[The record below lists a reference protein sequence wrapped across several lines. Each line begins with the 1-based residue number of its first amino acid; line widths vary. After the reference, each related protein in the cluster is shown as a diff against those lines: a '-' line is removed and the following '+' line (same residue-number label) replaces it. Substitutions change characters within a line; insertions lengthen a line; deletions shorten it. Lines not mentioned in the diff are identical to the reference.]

1 MSKKTLVVITAIALM
16 SFLPFAA
23 KAEMSVAIT
32 YPPNGAVVSPC
43 QDITI
48 KFDVKTSGETIKE
61 LRLFYNGLT
70 RGLVKKEP
78 WEYVWKNLQRGRY
91 VLQAQLKDTNNN
103 IVWSDPITFRAGPV
117 SNGEKLLNGSF
128 ECDTKLTHWT
138 LQLNEGA
145 QATATVVPEAY
156 FDDANY
162 LMIEISNG
170 GSATW
175 HIQLNQTCP
184 VDSGHIY
191 EISFFADAD
200 VKKTID
206 IGMQENQEPWASQL
220 WQSVEIDGANLY
232 GPIEFEA
239 YRTDPTNVFRVN
251 VGGNTTTIYLDGF
264 SIIDRSASGVK
275 SKQIDAT
282 GRVVGEYELLSAYP
296 NPFNLSTTIPYR
308 LNREAA
314 VRLAVFNL
322 QGQLIKVL
330 AEGVQPAGSH
340 RVLWDGLD
348 EEGNIVPSGVY
359 MIRLETTGRHGLPI
373 QLSRKIALV
382 K

>member
-1 MSKKTLVVITAIALM
+1 MSSKLLWMTMVIALL
-16 SFLPFAA
+16 SFLPITA

-32 YPPNGAVVSPC
+32 YPPNGAVIAPC

-48 KFDVKTSGETIKE
+48 TFDVKTTGETIKE

-70 RGLVKKEP
+70 RGLVRKEP

-91 VLQAQLKDTNNN
+91 TLQAQLKDTNNN

-128 ECDTKLTHWT
+128 ECDTKLTHWI

-145 QATATVVPEAY
+145 QATATVVPDTY
-156 FDDANY
+156 FEDANY
-162 LMIEISNG
+162 LVIEITNG

-175 HIQLNQTCP
+175 HVQLNQTCP
-184 VDSGHIY
+184 LDSGHVY
-191 EISFFADAD
+191 EIWFFADSD
-200 VKKTID
+200 IRKTID
-206 IGMQENQEPWASQL
+206 VGMQENQAPWAAQV
-220 WQSVEIDGANLY
+220 WQSVTIDGANLY

-239 YRTDPTNVFRVN
+239 TRTDPTNNFRVN

-264 SIIDRSASGVK
+264 SVIDKSATGVK
-275 SKQIDAT
+275 SKRIDAAGKMVT
-282 GRVVGEYELLSAYP
+282 EFELLTAYP
-296 NPFNLSTTIPYR
+296 NPFNLSTTVPFR
-308 LNREAA
+308 LYREANI
-314 VRLAVFNL
+314 RLAVYNM
-322 QGQLIKVL
+322 QGQVIKVL

-340 RVLWDGLD
+340 TVVWDGTD
-348 EEGNIVPSGVY
+348 TAGNIVPSGVY
-359 MIRLETTGRHGLPI
+359 MIRLDTTGRRGMPI